1 VQEENAM
8 KACLFLLPLVLAACM
23 STPESA
29 THATPATAINTSAPV
44 SSAALARYR
53 WKLRD
58 AVDADNKRIDA
69 LFGQSDKPL
78 QLDFTTDRVSVS
90 HACNR
95 ISGAYTIV
103 EGHLVTANLMH
114 TMMACS
120 DRTLTQ
126 REEVIK
132 SVLQGR
138 PMLILTADHGAPLLT
153 LAAESGQSLTF
164 AGTPTAQG
172 AEPSEPAGTSQ
183 QPRQP

>member
-1 VQEENAM
+1 VQKENAM

-29 THATPATAINTSAPV
+29 THATPVTAINTSAPV
-44 SSAALARYR
+44 SPAALARYH

-58 AVDADNKRIDA
+58 AVDSDNKRIDA
-69 LFGQSDKPL
+69 LFGQPDKPL
-78 QLDFTTDRVSVS
+78 QLDFTTGQVSVS

-95 ISGAYTIV
+95 ISAAYTLV
-103 EGHLVTANLMH
+103 EGHLVTANLLR

-120 DRTLTQ
+120 NGTLMQ

-138 PMLILTADHGAPLLT
+138 PMLILTADGGVPLLT

-172 AEPSEPAGTSQ
+172 DQPSEPADKPE

>member
-8 KACLFLLPLVLAACM
+8 KACLCLLPLVLAACM

-29 THATPATAINTSAPV
+29 THATPATAINASVPV
-44 SSAALARYR
+44 SPAALARYH

-58 AVDADNKRIDA
+58 AVDGDNKRIDA
-69 LFGQSDKPL
+69 LFGQPDKPL
-78 QLDFTTDRVSVS
+78 QLDFTTERVSVS

-103 EGHLVTANLMH
+103 EGHLVTANLLH

-120 DRTLTQ
+120 DRTLMQ

-132 SVLQGR
+132 SVLQDR
-138 PMLILTADHGAPLLT
+138 PMLILTADGGAPLLT

-164 AGTPTAQG
+164 AGTPSANAATPTKQ
-172 AEPSEPAGTSQ
+172 
-183 QPRQP
+183 